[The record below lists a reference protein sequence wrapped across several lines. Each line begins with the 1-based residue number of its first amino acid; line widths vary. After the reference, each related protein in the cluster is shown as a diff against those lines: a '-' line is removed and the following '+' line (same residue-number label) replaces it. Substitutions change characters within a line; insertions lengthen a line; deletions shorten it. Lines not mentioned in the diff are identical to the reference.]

1 MSDKQKKHVYKA
13 LPKRGPSLHTL
24 LWVMIGFSQLIILGS
39 AWVLLLLGG
48 SVGSHHNF
56 VGQLSPA
63 SDPIVVTLP
72 QGAILKDVHT
82 VENNDVRKGET
93 VATLDIEAM
102 QRRIET
108 IRVELLHDDM
118 LRQCILHSEL
128 PNVAHFTDLPKNAQ
142 DQARLA
148 RQDCE
153 VFLEEKNLIQKRLE
167 EDRHLLTQERDL
179 IDDYI
184 AVLNIGM
191 QGDLP
196 PHTREE
202 NARQILALAILRNK
216 LDRQIAD
223 AQFGASKDDAEWQ
236 KRRLERVRKLVE
248 KIRYNTNLRHHMHA
262 LLEQPR
268 LQAPENG
275 FVVQVRKIQRDA
287 VMKENVDLLVLRP
300 EEGAGYQAN
309 FEVPHYKLDAVAAG
323 DRVQLKMLG
332 MLDWG
337 PVLRGRVSSLQSTGR
352 TSVRATITLDSESI
366 TQLDDPQIGIALRGL
381 GTASIIRVQK
391 EGLESLPVLEKIISK
406 GLLQPGND
414 WFVTRFFSPE
424 TESERPVEIRG

>member
-1 MSDKQKKHVYKA
+1 MTHAKQLGWAMSDKQKKHVYKA

-72 QGAILKDVHT
+72 QGAI
-82 VENNDVRKGET
+82 
-93 VATLDIEAM
+93 
-102 QRRIET
+102 
-108 IRVELLHDDM
+108 
-118 LRQCILHSEL
+118 
-128 PNVAHFTDLPKNAQ
+128 AHFTDLPKNAQ